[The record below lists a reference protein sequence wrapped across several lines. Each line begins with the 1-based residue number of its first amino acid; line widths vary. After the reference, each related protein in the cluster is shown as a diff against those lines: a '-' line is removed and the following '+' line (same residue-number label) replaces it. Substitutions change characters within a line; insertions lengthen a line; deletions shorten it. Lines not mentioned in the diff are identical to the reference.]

1 MTRAIGAAF
10 LLGVAS
16 LSLFAQTTNAP
27 TAAAPAPPVTPTP
40 PAAQPINEA
49 DIVARAQAVLD
60 KYPAPDSAPDP
71 VEADIRQQMADVEP
85 KLRYFAAGENEQLA
99 AQNPSVDIILTLE
112 KWGDYFQATI
122 GTKTGAT
129 DGWLQTLGKR
139 RDELGAKLTA
149 IQAEH
154 TIWDD
159 TAAELQKDPTAAP
172 EYSQQVAEVQTRLD
186 AVQRDTLTR
195 QKNLRGLQQRAA
207 ADAQQITTV
216 MTTLNA
222 ARARAISQLF
232 ERNTPPVW
240 SFEDLATGDAG
251 DLLSLPKQFH
261 TLAIYSASATL
272 RFVLHFFLLVVLIAL
287 FWWLRGYAKKLAAA
301 EPGITPA
308 AGIFETPISTA
319 LLLAIGASPLIYYP
333 IAPRLLSAMLGAAA
347 LVPSVVLLRRLIE
360 PRLFVILYALIAF
373 YFLEEFRS
381 VAGLSMAGARAF
393 LLAEILAAVV
403 FLGWLLLRNLR
414 RGTAAA
420 RFSYLVLLGAR
431 VAFGVVAAGWLA
443 EVLGYTLLANLLC
456 VAVQRAATL
465 ALALYAGIRIVEAL
479 FFIGMRLRPLS
490 TLGMVR
496 LHGPELTRRLQ
507 HTLVGAAAIAWVI
520 AVVEA
525 LPWAA
530 DLHARLFAFFAHYD
544 NNNHLLLKVPGKI
557 AVAFLIGFGVVQIS
571 RLTRFVLATDFYP
584 RLRLSAG
591 IPYAISM
598 TLHYVL
604 LTIAFIAVTAVLGVD
619 MTKFTILVSA
629 LGVGV
634 GFGLQNIINNFVSG
648 LILLFERPVKIGDTI
663 MTGTDTGTVE
673 RIGIRASV
681 LRTPAGTEVIV
692 PNGSLISSN
701 VTNWTLSSQERIV
714 LIPLNVPRGPDI
726 AHLIGLLTAAAAA
739 NPKVLKHPPPLV
751 VAQTLGPNLGLEL
764 RAWTRSSD
772 DWTTVRSELVLAVNA
787 ALTRE
792 NITLA

>member
-1 MTRAIGAAF
+1 MRRACVAAL

-16 LSLFAQTTNAP
+16 ISSFAQTTNVPAATPPTAP
-27 TAAAPAPPVTPTP
+27 AAAPASQAV
-40 PAAQPINEA
+40 NEA
-49 DIVARAQAVLD
+49 DIVARVNAALD
-60 KYPAPDSAPDP
+60 KYSAPDSAPDP
-71 VEADIRQQMADVEP
+71 VEADIRAQMAGVEP
-85 KLRYFAAGENEQLA
+85 KLRYFVAGQNEQLL

-112 KWGDYFQATI
+112 KWGDYFQTAI

-129 DGWLQTLGKR
+129 DGWLQTLAKR
-139 RDELGAKLTA
+139 RDQLNANLTDL
-149 IQAEH
+149 QKER
-154 TIWDD
+154 TVWND
-159 TAAELQKDPTAAP
+159 TSAELKKDPTAAP
-172 EYSQQVAEVQTRLD
+172 EYAQQVAEVQARLD
-186 AVQRDTLTR
+186 AVQRDILAR
-195 QKNLRGLQQRAA
+195 LKDLRVLQQQAA
-207 ADAQQITTV
+207 KDAQEITGV
-216 MTTLNA
+216 MTTLDA
-222 ARARAISQLF
+222 ARTRAISQLF
-232 ERNTPPVW
+232 EPNAPPVW
-240 SFEDLATGDAG
+240 SFATLPKGDAG
-251 DLLSLPKQFH
+251 DLLSWRKQFH
-261 TLAIYSASATL
+261 TLAIYSASETF
-272 RFVLHFFLLVVLIAL
+272 RFIIHFVLLAALIAL
-287 FWWLRGYAKKLAAA
+287 FWWLRGYARKLAST
-301 EPGITPA
+301 EPGIAPA

-319 LLLAIGASPLIYYP
+319 LLVALGASPFIYYP

-347 LVPSVVLLRRLIE
+347 LIPSVVLLRRLIE

-381 VAGLSMAGARAF
+381 VAGFSMAGARTF
-393 LLAEILAAVV
+393 LLAEILAAVA

-414 RGTAAA
+414 RSTTDE

-431 VAFGVVAAGWLA
+431 FAFAVLSAGWLA

-479 FFIGMRLRPLS
+479 LFIIMRLRPLS

-496 LHGPELTRRLQ
+496 LHGPDITRRCQ
-507 HTLVGAAAIAWVI
+507 RALVGAAVIVWVLV
-520 AVVEA
+520 VVEE
-525 LPWAA
+525 LPWATE
-530 DLHARLFAFFAHYD
+530 LNKHFFGFFAFYNDKTSEWQLH
-544 NNNHLLLKVPGKI
+544 VPGKI
-557 AVAFLIGFGVVQIS
+557 AAALLIGWGVFQLS
-571 RLTRFVLATDFYP
+571 SLTRFVLATDFYP
-584 RLRLSAG
+584 RLRLAAG

-604 LTIAFIAVTAVLGVD
+604 LTIAFIAATAVLGVD

-663 MTGTDTGTVE
+663 LTGTDTGTVE

-692 PNGSLISSN
+692 PNGSLISNN
-701 VTNWTLSSQERIV
+701 VTNWTLSSQERII

-726 AHLIGLLTAAAAA
+726 THLISLLTAAAAA
-739 NPKVLKHPPPLV
+739 NPKVLKNPPPQV
-751 VAQTLGPNLGLEL
+751 VAQTLGVNLGLEL
-764 RAWTRSSD
+764 RAWTRSKD
-772 DWTTVRSELVLAVNA
+772 DWTTIRSELVLAMNE
-787 ALTRE
+787 ALSRE